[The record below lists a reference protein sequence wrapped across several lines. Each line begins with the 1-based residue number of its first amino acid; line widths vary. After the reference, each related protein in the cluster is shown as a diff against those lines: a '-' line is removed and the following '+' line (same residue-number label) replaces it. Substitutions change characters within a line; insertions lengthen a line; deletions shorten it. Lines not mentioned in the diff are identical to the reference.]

1 MAIEASLWGSFL
13 TNVAIVYFIDLNRVE
28 ILKQY
33 LRLINTRCSWHTMTW
48 GSTTCRTTRHSST
61 IPRWRR
67 SPQGFSFCFWIIPHS
82 RKILASVSST
92 WTHLGRRRGRRLCQK
107 DTSTPQWNNLLSRLG
122 FDLWH
127 VLHSR
132 LQVQEVLNHFSLVRY
147 IGIGVGLGA
156 NVLVRHALQV
166 GVQIVKYLD
175 QNLTPSWSQLKS
187 LHHMW
192 IDRTI

>member
-1 MAIEASLWGSFL
+1 
-13 TNVAIVYFIDLNRVE
+13 
-28 ILKQY
+28 
-33 LRLINTRCSWHTMTW
+33 MTW

-127 VLHSR
+127 VLQSR